1 MQTETKGILN
11 QNGPNEEMSN
21 IIKNL
26 SSIYS
31 SISDGL
37 IKVSNYLSKYQM
49 LRENKNKIKNNGEYE
64 NNMIDLTI
72 NEENDKSKEPNKSN
86 IEDKNNLVIV
96 LNNSPKS
103 SNNIIN
109 EKEKE
114 EKVEKIK
121 EHSENKNEEN
131 IKVNENKEI
140 NSKNNKEWEI
150 NTILK
155 NLNMN
160 LKSNSQKANRSEMKL
175 PINNINN
182 YYFKEIN
189 ITNNNNINKSKS
201 ELRKKKEENKNKK
214 NSSNKKDKIENNN
227 IIDLEE
233 EEENEKNK
241 LQKKD
246 NDIKNNSNNLKKE
259 GKKEKKQNSNSNS
272 NKGYKFKIKF
282 LDYCYVFGYYTSYN
296 DAFYDKIQITKY
308 FNEIDLFNLNYN
320 EKYSYKNINISLKEK
335 YPLLSVKYLKNNVNY
350 ETKIKAK

>member
-1 MQTETKGILN
+1 MKTELKGILN
-11 QNGPNEEMSN
+11 QNDHNEEMSN

-37 IKVSNYLSKYQM
+37 IKVSNYLSKYQL
-49 LRENKNKIKNNGEYE
+49 LRENKSKIKNNGENE

-72 NEENDKSKEPNKSN
+72 NEENEKPKEPNKSN
-86 IEDKNNLVIV
+86 AEDKNNLVIV

-114 EKVEKIK
+114 EKIK
-121 EHSENKNEEN
+121 ENSENKNEEN

-140 NSKNNKEWEI
+140 NSKDNKEWEI
-150 NTILK
+150 NSFLK

-160 LKSNSQKANRSEMKL
+160 LKSNSKKANRSEMKL

-189 ITNNNNINKSKS
+189 ITNNNNINKCRS

-214 NSSNKKDKIENNN
+214 NSINKKDKIENNN

-246 NDIKNNSNNLKKE
+246 SDLKNNINNLKKE
-259 GKKEKKQNSNSNS
+259 EKKEKKQNSNSNS

-335 YPLLSVKYLKNNVNY
+335 YPLLSVKYLKNNINY

>member
-1 MQTETKGILN
+1 MKTEVKSVLN
-11 QNGPNEEMSN
+11 QSDHNEEMSN

-26 SSIYS
+26 SSMYS

-37 IKVSNYLSKYQM
+37 IKVSNYLSKYQL
-49 LRENKNKIKNNGEYE
+49 LRENKSKIKNNGENE

-72 NEENDKSKEPNKSN
+72 NEENDKAKVPNNSN
-86 IEDKNNLVIV
+86 SEDKNNLVIV

-103 SNNIIN
+103 SNKIIN
-109 EKEKE
+109 EN

-121 EHSENKNEEN
+121 EKNENKNEEN
-131 IKVNENKEI
+131 KKVNENKEI
-140 NSKNNKEWEI
+140 NSKDNKEWEI

-160 LKSNSQKANRSEMKL
+160 LKSDSKKANRSEMKL

-189 ITNNNNINKSKS
+189 ITNNNNINKCRS
-201 ELRKKKEENKNKK
+201 ELRKKKEENKKQK

-227 IIDLEE
+227 IIALEE
-233 EEENEKNK
+233 EEENEKK
-241 LQKKD
+241 ILLKKD
-246 NDIKNNSNNLKKE
+246 NDLKNNSTNLKKE
-259 GKKEKKQNSNSNS
+259 DKKDKKQNSTSNS

-282 LDYCYVFGYYTSYN
+282 LDYCYVFGYYQSYN

-308 FNEIDLFNLNYN
+308 FNEIDLYNLNYN

>member
-1 MQTETKGILN
+1 MQTELKSIYN
-11 QNGPNEEMSN
+11 QNDHNEEMSN

-37 IKVSNYLSKYQM
+37 IKVSNYLSKYQL
-49 LRENKNKIKNNGEYE
+49 LRENKVKINNNGENQ

-72 NEENDKSKEPNKSN
+72 NEENDTKKQPNKSN
-86 IEDKNNLVIV
+86 EEDKNNLVIV

-109 EKEKE
+109 EKEK
-114 EKVEKIK
+114 VEKIK
-121 EHSENKNEEN
+121 ENSENKNEEN
-131 IKVNENKEI
+131 IKIIESKEI
-140 NSKNNKEWEI
+140 NCKDNKEWEI
-150 NTILK
+150 NSILK

-160 LKSNSQKANRSEMKL
+160 LKSNSKKNNRSEMKL

-189 ITNNNNINKSKS
+189 ITNNNNINKCRS

-214 NSSNKKDKIENNN
+214 ISSNKEDKLENNN

-241 LQKKD
+241 LPKKD
-246 NDIKNNSNNLKKE
+246 NDLKSNNSKKE
-259 GKKEKKQNSNSNS
+259 EKKEKKQNSNSNS

>member
-1 MQTETKGILN
+1 MQTEPKGISS

-37 IKVSNYLSKYQM
+37 IKVSNYLSKYQL
-49 LRENKNKIKNNGEYE
+49 LRENKSKINNNGIYE

-103 SNNIIN
+103 SNNKIN

-131 IKVNENKEI
+131 INVNENKEI

-201 ELRKKKEENKNKK
+201 ELRKKKEENKSKK
-214 NSSNKKDKIENNN
+214 NSSNKKDKIENSN

-241 LQKKD
+241 LPKKD
-246 NDIKNNSNNLKKE
+246 NDIKNNINNLKKE
-259 GKKEKKQNSNSNS
+259 DKKEKKQNSNSNS